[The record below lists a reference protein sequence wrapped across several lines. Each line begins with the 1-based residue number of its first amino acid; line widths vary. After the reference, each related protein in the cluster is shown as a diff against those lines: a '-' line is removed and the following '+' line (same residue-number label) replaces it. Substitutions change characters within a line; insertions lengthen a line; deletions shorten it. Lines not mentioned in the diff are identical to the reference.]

1 MKTYQQLKESFVVKE
16 NIGQSM
22 SNFIE
27 PVTTFIEP
35 VTTFVSDNK
44 AMLGIGASL
53 ATAGAL
59 GIGALRARQS
69 REPKVQP
76 LDPSAERDRAD
87 IRRKEQGAE
96 IRGSL
101 QKAQDAGKG
110 LGIPSQRISPAIQRI
125 EA

>member
-16 NIGQSM
+16 NFGETM
-22 SNFIE
+22 GN
-27 PVTTFIEP
+27 FIEP
-35 VTTFVSDNK
+35 VTTFVSNNK

-69 REPKVQP
+69 REPKVKP

-87 IRRKEQGAE
+87 MRREKQGAE

-110 LGIPSQRISPAIQRI
+110 LGIPSQRISPAIKRI

>member
-16 NIGQSM
+16 NVGQAM
-22 SNFIE
+22 TNFIE
-27 PVTTFIEP
+27 PVTTFI
-35 VTTFVSDNK
+35 SNNK
-44 AMLGIGASL
+44 GLVGVGASL

-59 GIGALRARQS
+59 GIGALRARQF
-69 REPKVQP
+69 REPKVKP
-76 LDPSAERDRAD
+76 VDPSAERDRAD
-87 IRRKEQGAE
+87 IRRKEQSSE
-96 IRGSL
+96 IRGTL